1 EYLGRIDEQVKIRG
15 YRVELKEIEEVLR
28 NQEGIKNS
36 VAIIKDVSDKDK
48 AILSYVVMEEGKELN
63 ISEIKE
69 ELREELPEYMIPH
82 YFKAIDKVPL
92 TANGKVDK
100 KALPEIEYVREDE
113 YVAPTTDVEKILC
126 EIFEEVLGVKQ
137 VGIKDNFFEL
147 GGDSIK
153 SIRVVSKARE
163 LGYEISVRDIMLLH
177 CVESLAREIKEI
189 TIQYE
194 QGEINGELDLT
205 PIQKTFINWNL
216 ANRNHYNQTVILESK
231 KTLSETA
238 LRETLDALVKTHDI
252 LRVVFK
258 ENHQVILPM
267 NESKKYTLKIL
278 DSSNWTN
285 LEDRIEEECTKI
297 QRTMDLEN
305 GPLMKIALFKTN
317 KCDYLMISIHHF
329 VVDGVSWRILLEDLL
344 LGYNLAE
351 ENKEIV
357 LPDKTA
363 SYKQWSKMLDAYST
377 SFKFQKES
385 KYWEDIYSHID
396 NTQIPREINLSKG
409 NYNYERLE
417 IDSNITH
424 KLIYESLE
432 AYNMNV
438 NDILLT
444 SLMLAIKNWKGMDGI
459 TVDLESHGR
468 NDMNENIHLDRTLG
482 WFTSI
487 YPIYLQSYD
496 TLKENLVETKEM
508 LRRVP
513 NLGIGYAL
521 WKYRKL
527 DARKSI
533 PSIIFNYMGDM
544 NLNIKEEST
553 FNMSSI
559 SAGLT
564 IAEGNELPHDISIDM
579 QLNNGKLYGYVN
591 YKEGKFTR
599 DSIRNLCNSYI
610 ESLIG
615 IIEHCCSKEEAVA
628 TLSDFGASDMEA
640 QELED
645 IMDIFG

>member
-1 EYLGRIDEQVKIRG
+1 I
-15 YRVELKEIEEVLR
+15 
-28 NQEGIKNS
+28 
-36 VAIIKDVSDKDK
+36 A
-48 AILSYVVMEEGKELN
+48 
-63 ISEIKE
+63 
-69 ELREELPEYMIPH
+69 
-82 YFKAIDKVPL
+82 L
-92 TANGKVDK
+92 TVNGKVDK
-100 KALPEIEYVREDE
+100 RSLPEIEYVRKDE

-126 EIFEEVLGVKQ
+126 NIFEEVLGVKQ

-153 SIRVVSKARE
+153 AIRVVSKARE

-177 CVESLAREIKEI
+177 CVESLAKGIKEI

-194 QGEINGELDLT
+194 QGEVNGEVDLT
-205 PIQKTFINWNL
+205 SIQKTFINWNL
-216 ANRNHYNQTVILESK
+216 ANRNHYNQAVILESK
-231 KTLSETA
+231 KSLSESA
-238 LRETLDALVKTHDI
+238 LRKTLDALVKVHDM
-252 LRVVFK
+252 LRVVLK
-258 ENHQVILPM
+258 ENNQVILPM
-267 NESKKYTLKIL
+267 NESKKYTFKVF

-285 LEDRIEEECTKI
+285 LEYRIKEECTKI

-305 GPLMKIALFKTN
+305 GPLMKIGLFKTS
-317 KCDYLMISIHHF
+317 KGDYLLIAIHHF
-329 VVDGVSWRILLEDLL
+329 VIDGVSWRILLEDLL

-357 LPDKTA
+357 LPSKTA
-363 SYKQWSKMLDAYST
+363 SYKQWSKMLDEYSS
-377 SFKFQKES
+377 SFKFEKES

-396 NTQIPREINLSKG
+396 NTQLPREINLSKG
-409 NYNYERLE
+409 NYNYESLE
-417 IDSNITH
+417 IDSDITH

-432 AYNMNV
+432 AYNMNI
-438 NDILLT
+438 NDVLLT
-444 SLMLAIKNWKGMDGI
+444 SLMLAIKRWKGMDGI

-468 NDMNENIHLDRTLG
+468 NDIDENIHLDRTLG

-496 TLKENLVETKEM
+496 TLEENLVETKEM

-527 DARKSI
+527 EERRSI
-533 PSIIFNYMGDM
+533 PSIAFNYMGDM
-544 NLNIKEEST
+544 NLNIKEESI

-559 SAGLT
+559 SSGLT
-564 IAEGNELPHDISIDM
+564 IAEENELPHDISIDI
-579 QLNNGKLYGYVN
+579 QLNNDKLYGYVN

-599 DSIRNLCNSYI
+599 DSIRNFCNSYI
-610 ESLIG
+610 ESLIET
-615 IIEHCCSKEEAVA
+615 IEYCCSREERIA

-645 IMDIFG
+645 IMDIFS